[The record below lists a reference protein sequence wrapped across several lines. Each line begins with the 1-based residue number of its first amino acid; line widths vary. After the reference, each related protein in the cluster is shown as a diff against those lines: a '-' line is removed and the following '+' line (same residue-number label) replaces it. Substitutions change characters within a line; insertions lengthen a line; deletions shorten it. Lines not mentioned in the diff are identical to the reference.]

1 MSQQFCIKK
10 TPEELKK
17 EMEDVTRRE
26 IDKLA
31 EQIKANPSILK
42 RNKYNYDSESDDST
56 VSSSDSSDS
65 SDSSSSRSHYKSKIN
80 KSAIDICKK
89 ELVIDKLEEKNYF
102 KTLEMNNLMLE
113 NSHLKDENTML
124 SLKIKELE
132 LQSKIISDVIE
143 LSRTVPLKI
152 VYNNLTELNMNSK
165 MIQIQKDFDKYN
177 TQITKL
183 ITDLN
188 SLSDSLTKTHY
199 NQELAK
205 IKILLNKNYDFNNKL
220 VDKFILKVKNR
231 EKCNLI
237 MMFMMITFIL
247 LFIKDYAMNN
257 VIEMFDKYNYTY
269 MIGNYTELLK
279 IEFKKN

>member
-10 TPEELKK
+10 TPEESKK
-17 EMEDVTRRE
+17 EMEDITKRE
-26 IDKLA
+26 IEKLA

-102 KTLEMNNLMLE
+102 KTLEMNNLILE

-132 LQSKIISDVIE
+132 LQSKIISHVIE
-143 LSRTVPLKI
+143 LSCSEPLKV
-152 VYNNLTELNMNSK
+152 VYTNLTESNMNSK
-165 MIQIQKDFDKYN
+165 MMQIQKEFDKYN
-177 TQITKL
+177 TQISKL

-188 SLSDSLTKTHY
+188 SLSDSVIKAHY

-205 IKILLNKNYDFNNKL
+205 INITLNKNYEFNNKL

-237 MMFMMITFIL
+237 MMFMLITFML
-247 LFIKDYAMNN
+247 LFIKDYAMNYM
-257 VIEMFDKYNYTY
+257 VDIFDKYNYTY